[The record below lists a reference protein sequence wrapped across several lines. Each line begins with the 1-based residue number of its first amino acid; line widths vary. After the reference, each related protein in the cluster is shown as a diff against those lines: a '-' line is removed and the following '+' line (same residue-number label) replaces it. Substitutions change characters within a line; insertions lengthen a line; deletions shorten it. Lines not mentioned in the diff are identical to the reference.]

1 MVKEIRFCKFK
12 RLVVR
17 TKGKF
22 GTGEGLLGYG
32 ICARCKKQAPG
43 VRGAFSE
50 VFGVKNRLLWYAAHF
65 HQGHSVRRTGFWGTE
80 GIFGT
85 RNPLLRYGV
94 HLHSAHNKKKDAEKL
109 HPHNQFTQAIKPQ
122 LFDFDTTRS
131 RNFLLLNTL
140 RQRNVKHTV
149 HHLSLNGIKVNVLRK
164 SKALMV

>member
-1 MVKEIRFCKFK
+1 MVKEIRFYKFK
-12 RLVVR
+12 RLVVW

-32 ICARCKKQAPG
+32 ICARCKKKAPWGTRRIFRGTRCAKQAPVYG
-43 VRGAFSE
+43 RDIRYRKRPPMVRGASSE
-50 VFGVKNRLLWYAAHF
+50 RM
-65 HQGHSVRRTGFWGTE
+65 T
-80 GIFGT
+80 
-85 RNPLLRYGV
+85 
-94 HLHSAHNKKKDAEKL
+94 KKRDAEKL

-149 HHLSLNGIKVNVLRK
+149 YHLSLNGVKVDVFRK
-164 SKALMV
+164 SKTLMV